1 MSDFKPEEGVTE
13 AAERR
18 ERSGGPRWTPIAA
31 AVVAVLAALTNLQA
45 MQRSTQSLM
54 QKNDAIVAL
63 TRASDTY
70 NYYQAKAT
78 KEDIYK
84 AAILAGKPPDP
95 ELRRIAD
102 KEDREKRPVLE
113 KAREFDRQAAEANER
128 SEHFLRSQETLEIAV
143 TMLQVAIV
151 VLSISTL
158 ASAVFLTVVAAA
170 ATVLGVGFA
179 LVGLLL

>member
-1 MSDFKPEEGVTE
+1 VSDFKPEEGVAE

-18 ERSGGPRWTPIAA
+18 ERAGGSRWTPIAA
-31 AVVAVLAALTNLQA
+31 AIVAVFAAFTNLQA
-45 MQRSTQSLM
+45 TQRSTQSLM

-78 KEDIYK
+78 KEEIYK
-84 AAILAGKPPDP
+84 AAILAAKSSNPV
-95 ELRRIAD
+95 LRQTAD
-102 KEDREKRPVLE
+102 KENREKGPVLE
-113 KAREFDRQAAEANER
+113 KAREYDRQAAEANER

-158 ASAVFLTVVAAA
+158 ASAVFLTVVAAG

-179 LVGLLL
+179 VVGLLP